1 MKCTGEE
8 VRSVLPDLSRAGF
21 YLALLV
27 AFYCGGS
34 FSFSHLCGFFV
45 KFTPVD
51 FSQYAGFLAGSLKTS
66 QCEIERFIVSY
77 FYTGH
82 RVM

>member
-1 MKCTGEE
+1 ML
-8 VRSVLPDLSRAGF
+8 SVLAGTGLP
-21 YLALLV
+21 LAFLV
-27 AFYCGGS
+27 ALYRRRG

-51 FSQYAGFLAGSLKTS
+51 FSQDPGFFAGALEAA
-66 QCEIERFIVSY
+66 QCEIEWLVFSY

-82 RVM
+82 